1 MQMARSGNVFKS
13 ISLLCRIFEDIGAP
27 KSSPETF
34 RMAKFNDTKAIYP
47 MWTVLGYLVTIL
59 DIFNREQLPLL
70 SKRPGNQLWDR
81 TQRVDVIITLYRYG
95 YRRSSFYCDVDRT
108 CSRELLFA
116 FAWLLYKSSFFD
128 IVRHAHIAVINNE
141 GLLNEIHRPAFL
153 SNERESN
160 IKQIVSHGTTLS
172 SFSIQDQNVNSL
184 LCYHQ
189 KVFNASRTAL
199 SSELASVQYAHSLH
213 KYTFN
218 AAKLTVDLDNIVAKP
233 HLSVVD
239 VALLRHPKILEEH
252 MKKLEICIQ
261 GLVNLL
267 EWKRVH
273 EGVFWEWIDSAL
285 DLSLS
290 EDSGEGVTRETNL
303 PEFELPSI
311 EKASREAIQC
321 WSNTKDVYSQLQTRT
336 TTAKSSLPP
345 STGEFLP
352 CCSIPDV
359 MYVPQNLLK
368 GLPEEKYYHVAHL
381 TSDLSQQV
389 ESLRKEVET
398 LRQKAQMRL
407 DDLCSLFIPTFIAC
421 TQKQFL
427 SK

>member
-1 MQMARSGNVFKS
+1 MKMARSGNVFKS

-34 RMAKFNDTKAIYP
+34 RMAKFNETKAIYP
-47 MWTVLGYLVTIL
+47 MWTVLGYLVIIL
-59 DIFNREQLPLL
+59 DIFNRGQLSLL

-95 YRRSSFYCDVDRT
+95 YRRSSFYCDIDRT

-128 IVRHAHIAVINNE
+128 IVRHAYIAVINSE
-141 GLLNEIHRPAFL
+141 GLLNEIHRPVFPN
-153 SNERESN
+153 NERESN

-172 SFSIQDQNVNSL
+172 SFSIQDQNVDSL
-184 LCYHQ
+184 LCLHQ
-189 KVFNASRTAL
+189 KVFNASRTTL

-218 AAKLTVDLDNIVAKP
+218 AAKLTVDLDNIVTKP

-273 EGVFWEWIDSAL
+273 EGVFWEWINSTL

-290 EDSGEGVTRETNL
+290 EDSEEGVTRETNS

-321 WSNTKDVYSQLQTRT
+321 WLNTQDVYSQLQTRT
-336 TTAKSSLPP
+336 TTSLPP
-345 STGEFLP
+345 HTGNSIP

-359 MYVPQNLLK
+359 MYIPRDLLK
-368 GLPEEKYYHVAHL
+368 GLPEEKYCHVTQL
-381 TSDLSQQV
+381 TTDLSQQV
-389 ESLRKEVET
+389 ESLRKEVES
-398 LRQKAQMRL
+398 LRQEALMRL
-407 DDLCSLFIPTFIAC
+407 DDLCSIFIPTFIAC
-421 TQKQFL
+421 TQKQFQ